1 MGGPGGPDDKK
12 DEAADA
18 LRVYVALAMGPG
30 TLAKAHEMDPKV
42 DPALVELE
50 NVGPARGVESVAP
63 SDVESVHPPSM
74 VAQRVLEELSQY
86 VRLDIAEK
94 ALEEALTQIGVK
106 VDEAQSLDIREV
118 FTGPLPKLLG
128 HLISKD
134 DFELVLENL
143 EHALTD
149 AHAPPIGRPSLPDV
163 PPEDD

>member
-50 NVGPARGVESVAP
+50 NVGPARGVETISA

-86 VRLDIAEK
+86 VRHDIAEK

-106 VDEAQSLDIREV
+106 VDEAQSLDIREA

-134 DFELVLENL
+134 DFDLVLENL

-149 AHAPPIGRPSLPDV
+149 AHAPPIGRPSLPD
-163 PPEDD
+163 PLPEDD